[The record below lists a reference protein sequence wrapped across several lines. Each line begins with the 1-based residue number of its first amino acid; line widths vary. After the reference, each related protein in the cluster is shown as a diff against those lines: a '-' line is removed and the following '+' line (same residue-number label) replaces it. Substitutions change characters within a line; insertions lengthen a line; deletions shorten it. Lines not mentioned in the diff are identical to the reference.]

1 MYKTVYKNVN
11 TGAVIAEDFDEGKAF
26 KKAAKAS
33 ISIVGKAKG
42 EGVYDAFE
50 ALEGTLWEREDVL
63 VRPQTAE
70 EWIEEVGDFYD
81 GIDPYRF
88 AAEMIKKLCESEE
101 GVKFLNK
108 FIKEHD
114 LFEEDDDDE

>member
-50 ALEGTLWEREDVL
+50 ALEGTLWEREDVQ
-63 VRPQTAE
+63 VRPQTAK
-70 EWIEEVGDFYD
+70 EWLRELEYD
-81 GIDPYRF
+81 GVDAYAF
-88 AAEMIKKLCESEE
+88 TEKMIKKLCGSKE
-101 GVKFLNK
+101 GVKFLNE
-108 FIKEHD
+108 FAEECG
-114 LFEEDDDDE
+114 LFDDDE